1 MFVPK
6 QANHSCNVS
15 RFSRDHQPEI
25 ITSDLQKF
33 FLLMAPICTDVR
45 AVLPSTVSEFPLHFS
60 ETIELSVL
68 KVLELARDQL
78 YSEAD
83 CSACAQRAQVV
94 IDYSWEKLN
103 TGTWRDVDKEWRR
116 VYSYGCLFKA
126 LSLCH
131 ENPSQCNV
139 QEAIKTC
146 DMGLLMGAGIM
157 DNILQRLVG
166 VLRNKVKMKSPKK
179 AERSEE
185 PCSKKMK
192 VDCVSEPEINPAQ
205 AVPRIHCPSLDR
217 FRSDFL
223 DPQKPV
229 ILEGITDHWLAFT
242 EHPWRILAN
251 YRWLPDCTY

>member
-1 MFVPK
+1 
-6 QANHSCNVS
+6 
-15 RFSRDHQPEI
+15 
-25 ITSDLQKF
+25 
-33 FLLMAPICTDVR
+33 MAPIWTDVR
-45 AVLPSTVSEFPLHFS
+45 AVLPSTASEFPLQFS
-60 ETIELSVL
+60 EKIELSVL

-83 CSACAQRAQVV
+83 GPASAERAQLI

-103 TGTWRDVDKEWRR
+103 TGTWRDVDKDWRR
-116 VYSYGCLFKA
+116 VYSYGCLFKV

-131 ENPSQCNV
+131 GNPSQHNI

-146 DMGLLMGAGIM
+146 DMGLLMGAAIM

-166 VLRNKVKMKSPKK
+166 VIRNKMKMKSPNK
-179 AERSEE
+179 AHGSEE

-192 VDCVSEPEINPAQ
+192 LDCVSEPVINPAQ
-205 AVPRIHCPSLDR
+205 AVPRIHCPSLER

-229 ILEGITDHWLAFT
+229 IIEGITDHWPAFA
-242 EHPWRILAN
+242 EHPWR
-251 YRWLPDCTY
+251 Y

>member
-1 MFVPK
+1 
-6 QANHSCNVS
+6 
-15 RFSRDHQPEI
+15 
-25 ITSDLQKF
+25 
-33 FLLMAPICTDVR
+33 MAPVWTDVR
-45 AVLPSTVSEFPLHFS
+45 DVLPSTVSEFPLHFS
-60 ETIELSVL
+60 EKIELSVL

-83 CSACAQRAQVV
+83 CSASAERAQVV

-116 VYSYGCLFKA
+116 VYSYGCLFKV

-131 ENPSQCNV
+131 GNPSQYNI

-166 VLRNKVKMKSPKK
+166 VLRNKVKMKSPNK

-185 PCSKKMK
+185 PCSKVK
-192 VDCVSEPEINPAQ
+192 S
-205 AVPRIHCPSLDR
+205 SLIKAKG
-217 FRSDFL
+217 FVNSFF
-223 DPQKPV
+223 KYFEV
-229 ILEGITDHWLAFT
+229 AF
-242 EHPWRILAN
+242 IV
-251 YRWLPDCTY
+251 

>member
-15 RFSRDHQPEI
+15 RFSRDHQPEF
-25 ITSDLQKF
+25 ITSDLQKL

-45 AVLPSTVSEFPLHFS
+45 CVLPSTVSEFPLHFS

-78 YSEAD
+78 YREAD

-185 PCSKKMK
+185 PCSKVKSSHKGKSKKLLSFSVIIVLMK
-192 VDCVSEPEINPAQ
+192 CKFYCVYLSLSISLSLIYIYREREINT
-205 AVPRIHCPSLDR
+205 IKLTFH
-217 FRSDFL
+217 
-223 DPQKPV
+223 
-229 ILEGITDHWLAFT
+229 
-242 EHPWRILAN
+242 
-251 YRWLPDCTY
+251 